1 MISVVLRAMRSSVVS
16 RSQAE
21 LRARAISRRAA
32 RERGPVEAGSGNR
45 VVTNGHYT
53 AEWAEGRDST
63 RLNAEVDA
71 EWHRENSLFG
81 IVLCIMPR
89 LNSTALSGRSGK
101 D

>member
-32 RERGPVEAGSGNR
+32 RDRGRDGDGSGGW

-53 AEWAEGRDST
+53 AERAGGRNHRLMIAEEDADGR
-63 RLNAEVDA
+63 RKNH
-71 EWHRENSLFG
+71 HRYFAL
-81 IVLCIMPR
+81 LCIMPR
-89 LNSTALSGRSGK
+89 LNSTVLSGGS
-101 D
+101 